1 MIDVMDTI
9 SHGVSA
15 LLGGAGGLLGGVA
28 AERRAAKSEAVQELR
43 MLKTEYKEFADYTR
57 EELDRSREDRK
68 ECLNENERMK
78 GEIDGL
84 KVSVN
89 QLSMAMHNVIETP
102 KAKRKP
108 LNPNK

>member
-1 MIDVMDTI
+1 M
-9 SHGVSA
+9 SA

-57 EELDRSREDRK
+57 EELDRSRDDRK
-68 ECLNENERMK
+68 DCMKENEAMK
-78 GEIDGL
+78 CEIDVL

-89 QLSMAMHNVIETP
+89 QLSMAMHNSIGTP

-108 LNPNK
+108 LNPNS

>member
-1 MIDVMDTI
+1 MDTI

-15 LLGGAGGLLGGVA
+15 LLGGAGGLLGGVMAEKKA
-28 AERRAAKSEAVQELR
+28 AQSQAVQELQ
-43 MLKTEYKEFADYTR
+43 MLKTEYKDFADYTR

-68 ECLNENERMK
+68 DCLKENEAMK
-78 GEIDGL
+78 CEIDGL

-102 KAKRKP
+102 KTKRKP
-108 LNPNK
+108 LNPNT

>member
-9 SHGVSA
+9 SHGFSA

-28 AERRAAKSEAVQELR
+28 AERRVAKSEAVQELR

-78 GEIDGL
+78 GEIHSMKL
-84 KVSVN
+84 TVN
-89 QLSMAMHNVIETP
+89 ELSSAMHNIIGTP

-108 LNPNK
+108 LNPNS